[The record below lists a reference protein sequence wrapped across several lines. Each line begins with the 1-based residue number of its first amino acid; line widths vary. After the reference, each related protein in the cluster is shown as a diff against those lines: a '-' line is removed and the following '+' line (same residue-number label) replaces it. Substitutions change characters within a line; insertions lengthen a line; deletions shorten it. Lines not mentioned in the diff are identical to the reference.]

1 MNGFIDKIEQKESEK
16 FIKVL
21 DEKYGKAIKT
31 TGRFFG
37 SFDAYKWELNDRIIR
52 YCTVWD
58 NEENKIKLVIH
69 GRTLADSCRSLSHE
83 IFHSKQQNEGRLT
96 SNAGEDGDVFENE
109 ANSFSGKKMRE
120 FGRKYPEIYF
130 TRYDKN

>member
-1 MNGFIDKIEQKESEK
+1 MMNGFVDKIEQKESEK
-16 FIKVL
+16 FIKIL

-58 NEENKIKLVIH
+58 NEENKIKLEESN
-69 GRTLADSCRSLSHE
+69 GTLTFGEKEPHFKALIFIINKKYKNE
-83 IFHSKQQNEGRLT
+83 ILGGNSGSGDFVYLD
-96 SNAGEDGDVFENE
+96 DG
-109 ANSFSGKKMRE
+109 
-120 FGRKYPEIYF
+120 P
-130 TRYDKN
+130 